1 MAATF
6 RGTTPEPPDVRP
18 RLTVLSGPSGVGKST
33 VVAHMRK
40 AHSEVWLS
48 VSATTRKPR
57 PGEQHGVHYFF
68 VADEEMDKLIANS
81 ELLEWAEFA
90 GNRYGTPRAAVL
102 ERLERGE
109 PVLLE
114 IDLQGARQVRETMP
128 DAQLVFLAPP
138 SWDELV
144 RRLTGRGT
152 EPPEVIERRLE
163 AAKIELAAEPE
174 FDVTLVNTSVEDVAR
189 ELLALMDVV

>member
-1 MAATF
+1 MS
-6 RGTTPEPPDVRP
+6 ERP

-40 AHSEVWLS
+40 MHPEVWLS
-48 VSATTRKPR
+48 VSATTRHPR
-57 PGEQHGVHYFF
+57 PGEKNGVQYHF
-68 VADEEMDKLIANS
+68 VDNDEFDKLVANG

-90 GNRYGTPRAAVL
+90 GNRYGTPRAAVQ
-102 ERLERGE
+102 EKLERGE

-114 IDLQGARQVRETMP
+114 IDLQGARQVRESMP
-128 DAQLVFLAPP
+128 EAQLVFLAPP

-152 EPPEVIERRLE
+152 ESQDVIEKRLA
-163 AAKIELAAEPE
+163 AAKVELAAEPE
-174 FDVTLVNTSVEDVAR
+174 FDTTLVNTSVEQVAA
-189 ELLALMDVV
+189 ELLALLGVA

>member
-1 MAATF
+1 MS
-6 RGTTPEPPDVRP
+6 ERP

-40 AHSEVWLS
+40 EHPEVWLS
-48 VSATTRKPR
+48 VSATTRQPR
-57 PGEQHGVHYFF
+57 PGEKHGVHYFF
-68 VADEEMDKLIANS
+68 VTDEEMDKLIANS

-102 ERLERGE
+102 EHLEAGV

-114 IDLQGARQVRETMP
+114 IDLQGARQVRDSMAE
-128 DAQLVFLAPP
+128 AQLVFLAPP
-138 SWDELV
+138 SWEELV

>member
-1 MAATF
+1 MAATP
-6 RGTTPEPPDVRP
+6 RGSSPASPDSRP

-40 AHSEVWLS
+40 VHPEVWLS

-57 PGEQHGVHYFF
+57 PGERHGVQYFF
-68 VADEEMDKLIANS
+68 VDDEEFDKLVANG

-90 GNRYGTPRAAVL
+90 GNRYGTPRQAVQD
-102 ERLERGE
+102 RLEAGE

-114 IDLQGARQVRETMP
+114 IDLQGARQVRESMTE
-128 DAQLVFLAPP
+128 AQLVFLAPP
-138 SWDELV
+138 SWEELV

-152 EPPEVIERRLE
+152 EAPEVIERRLT
-163 AAKIELAAEPE
+163 AAKVELAAETE
-174 FDVTLVNTSVEDVAR
+174 FDVTLVNTSVEDVSR
-189 ELLALMDVV
+189 ELLALMKVL

>member
-1 MAATF
+1 MS
-6 RGTTPEPPDVRP
+6 ERP

-40 AHSEVWLS
+40 KHPEVWLS
-48 VSATTRKPR
+48 VSATTRHPR
-57 PGEQHGVHYFF
+57 PGEQNGVQYHF
-68 VADEEMDKLIANS
+68 VDNDEFDKLIANG
-81 ELLEWAEFA
+81 ELLEWAVFA
-90 GNRYGTPRAAVL
+90 GNRYGTPRSAVL
-102 ERLERGE
+102 EKLERGE

-114 IDLQGARQVRETMP
+114 IDLQGARQVRESMP

-152 EPPEVIERRLE
+152 EPQDVIEKRLE
-163 AAKIELAAEPE
+163 AAKVELAAEPE
-174 FDVTLVNTSVEDVAR
+174 FDTTLVNTSVEQVAA
-189 ELLALMDVV
+189 ELLALLGVG

>member
-1 MAATF
+1 MS
-6 RGTTPEPPDVRP
+6 ERP

-40 AHSEVWLS
+40 EYPEVWLS
-48 VSATTRKPR
+48 VSATTRRPR

-68 VADEEMDKLIANS
+68 VTDEEMDKLIANG

-102 ERLERGE
+102 ERLEAGE

-114 IDLQGARQVRETMP
+114 IDLQGARQVRESMT

-138 SWDELV
+138 SWEELV

-152 EPPEVIERRLE
+152 EPPEVIERRLD
-163 AAKIELAAEPE
+163 AAKVELAAEPE

>member
-1 MAATF
+1 MSEAVSRGAT
-6 RGTTPEPPDVRP
+6 RRP

-40 AHSEVWLS
+40 VHPEVWLS
-48 VSATTRKPR
+48 VSATTRSPR
-57 PGEQHGVHYFF
+57 PGERDGVQYHF
-68 VADEEMDKLIANS
+68 VRDDEFDKLVANG

-90 GNRYGTPRAAVL
+90 GNRYGTPRRAVL
-102 ERLERGE
+102 ERLAAGV

-114 IDLQGARQVRETMP
+114 IDLQGARQVREAMP
-128 DAQLVFLAPP
+128 EAQLVFLAPP
-138 SWDELV
+138 GWDELV

-163 AAKIELAAEPE
+163 AARVELAAEEE
-174 FDVTLVNTSVEDVAR
+174 FDTTLVNTSVEDVAR
-189 ELLALMDVV
+189 ELLALMQVD